1 MNIFLDSTINQPV
14 QVKVKDELEDG
25 VKLSVIK
32 VQNPKTKVFE
42 TKHNLVL
49 KAGQVMTIT
58 RATFKDKQWAFA
70 LTDKGEMVQ
79 EFDYNELK
87 SAHEIEIKEL
97 KKQYEK
103 TISSQ
108 EVTIR
113 NLTADLTNANITI
126 QNLQTLKQDEVVDAS
141 VLQEVKDDSV
151 NVSIPQD
158 TQERGFDSVSIQL
171 PTIPRS
177 KKNGGK

>member
-1 MNIFLDSTINQPV
+1 MNIFLDSTIHQPV
-14 QVKVKDELEDG
+14 QVKVKDTIKDG
-25 VKLSVIK
+25 AQLSVIK
-32 VQNPKTKVFE
+32 VQNSKTKVFE
-42 TKHNLVL
+42 TKHNLSL

-58 RATFKDKQWAFA
+58 RATLKDKQWAFE

-113 NLTADLTNANITI
+113 NLTADLTNANIII

-141 VLQEVKDDSV
+141 VLQEVK
-151 NVSIPQD
+151 N
-158 TQERGFDSVSIQL
+158 DSVSIQL